1 MLFEA
6 FWRICIFIE
15 NGLTQSLHSWS
26 NFDFLFPPEDGRNQ
40 EGEQGYG
47 NTSDLGL
54 SKYAKIKA
62 LSPFPFGGKIRLLY
76 ALFGLFL
83 EGSRAGRKIR
93 ESESNFDISFFTHAI
108 PGKLFVKKLWFQHF
122 PVSLLPI
129 TKDTSEKFHLDFQ
142 VCMLF
147 LVQGLHFWKKKQLDF
162 LMQNLMLNQLA
173 PNPKNE
179 KPKILYS
186 FF

>member
-1 MLFEA
+1 MGRPTFCT
-6 FWRICIFIE
+6 F
-15 NGLTQSLHSWS
+15 GPTLTSC
-26 NFDFLFPPEDGRNQ
+26 FPLRMAEIKKGE
-40 EGEQGYG
+40 EGCG

-62 LSPFPFGGKIRLLY
+62 LSPFPFWSKIRLLY

-108 PGKLFVKKLWFQHF
+108 PGKLPVKKFWFQHF

-129 TKDTSEKFHLDFQ
+129 TKDTSEKFHVDFQ
-142 VCMLF
+142 VGCF
-147 LVQGLHFWKKKQLDF
+147 SWCKTYIFVK
-162 LMQNLMLNQLA
+162 
-173 PNPKNE
+173 E
-179 KPKILYS
+179 KPVRFLDAEFNAES
-186 FF
+186 FGTKSQK